1 MADLTVWDWAHG
13 PVAAHRDRLARDS
26 HATGQ
31 AALHERA
38 FVWMTLGDERNL
50 VETLVRGQTV
60 FQSLLSSGFDPFS
73 GPSISDPEPA

>member
-1 MADLTVWDWAHG
+1 MWDWAHG
-13 PVAAHRDRLARDS
+13 PVATHRDRLALDS
-26 HATGQ
+26 QAPGQ

-50 VETLVRGQTV
+50 VATLVRGQTV
-60 FQSLLSSGFDPFS
+60 FQSSLASGFDPFS